1 MSRFTKE
8 QSISYYNAT
17 LTNSNQITY
26 ESIPAE
32 FNQVFDNS
40 LIESA
45 KDYDIAVTR
54 FCLSSQSIPFWACP
68 IQLNQPNPNLTPYG
82 IQLSYKSLNGNE
94 VSLDTYEYLLWSDSN
109 DELPPLPAYPAG
121 DITRQIMSNGYY
133 FSYDKH
139 EFINMF
145 NDAMQR
151 ALQALYA
158 KFILIYPL
166 DDDPPFRA
174 TVQYYRN
181 NVPSESQKIFI
192 PVFEFPFLSWND
204 SLNKFQMNIDPNNY
218 ANAGNP
224 NEGIKIYFN
233 NMLFPLL
240 QFPFSTRQ
248 YNRPSNI
255 LDAYQLVVPNNPENW
270 VLPTFLSQAI
280 TTDVRNLQLFV
291 VSDHNTLGCFS
302 PLQRLIFT
310 SNTLTTK
317 PENVQPETDF
327 ATQANPS
334 SINGIN
340 GQKVLVD
347 FEVDMFSTNDTNRD
361 YIQFNQSV
369 NNSRAIGLQNSR
381 DDIKQL
387 DIKVW
392 WSDFNNNQYPVV
404 LYAGQR
410 FDVKIAFIPRSYIK
424 ADY

>member
-1 MSRFTKE
+1 
-8 QSISYYNAT
+8 
-17 LTNSNQITY
+17 
-26 ESIPAE
+26 
-32 FNQVFDNS
+32 
-40 LIESA
+40 
-45 KDYDIAVTR
+45 
-54 FCLSSQSIPFWACP
+54 
-68 IQLNQPNPNLTPYG
+68 
-82 IQLSYKSLNGNE
+82 
-94 VSLDTYEYLLWSDSN
+94 
-109 DELPPLPAYPAG
+109 
-121 DITRQIMSNGYY
+121 
-133 FSYDKH
+133 
-139 EFINMF
+139 
-145 NDAMQR
+145 
-151 ALQALYA
+151 
-158 KFILIYPL
+158 
-166 DDDPPFRA
+166 
-174 TVQYYRN
+174 
-181 NVPSESQKIFI
+181 
-192 PVFEFPFLSWND
+192 
-204 SLNKFQMNIDPNNY
+204 MNIDPNNY
-218 ANAGNP
+218 ANAGNL

-248 YNRPSNI
+248 YNRPRNV

-270 VLPTFLSQAI
+270 VLPTYLSQAI

-291 VSDHNTLGCFS
+291 VSDHNTLGVFS

-387 DIKVW
+387 DIKCW
-392 WSDFNNNQYPVV
+392 WSDFNNNMYPVE
-404 LYAGQR
+404 LFAGQR
-410 FDVKIAFIPRSYIK
+410 FDIKLAFIPRSYLK
-424 ADY
+424 SNY

>member
-1 MSRFTKE
+1 MSRFTNE

-17 LTNSNQITY
+17 LTNSNQLTY
-26 ESIPAE
+26 ETIPVE

-40 LIESA
+40 LIDRA
-45 KDYDIAVTR
+45 KDYDVAVTR
-54 FCLSSQSIPFWACP
+54 FCVSSQSIPFWACP

-82 IQLSYKSLNGNE
+82 IQLSYKSVNDNE
-94 VSLDTYEYLLWSDSN
+94 TSLDDYEYLLWSDSN
-109 DELPPLPAYPAG
+109 TELPPIPQYPAG
-121 DITRQIMSNGYY
+121 NITRQIMSNGYY
-133 FSYDKH
+133 FSYDKQ
-139 EFINMF
+139 EFIQMF
-145 NDAMQR
+145 NKGLSA
-151 ALQALYA
+151 ALALLRA
-158 KFILIYPL
+158 KFVALFPA
-166 DDDPPFRA
+166 DPD
-174 TVQYYRN
+174 
-181 NVPSESQKIFI
+181 VPPDGGLYTAVVGSKIT
-192 PVFEFPFLSWND
+192 FPNQDFPWLTWNEGF
-204 SLNKFQMNIDPNNY
+204 NKFQMS
-218 ANAGNP
+218 GNP
-224 NEGIKIYFN
+224 SIVSNTGNPLVGLKIYLN
-233 NMLFPLL
+233 NMLYPLL
-240 QFPFSTRQ
+240 QFPYATTQ
-248 YNRPSNI
+248 YNRPANI
-255 LDAYQLVVPNNPENW
+255 PNAYEIVFQNNLWNW
-270 VLPTFLSQAI
+270 QTI
-280 TTDVRNLQLFV
+280 TSAETPPFAHKQIIIY
-291 VSDHNTLGCFS
+291 SDHNTLGVFS

-327 ATQANPS
+327 ATLTNPS
-334 SINGIN
+334 AINSVN

-410 FDVKIAFIPRSYIK
+410 FDVKIAFIPRSYLK